1 MGLNSYVA
9 REPRALPIFIL
20 ADTSGSMR
28 GEKISELNLALREM
42 LTALNDVDDIRG
54 KFQLC
59 VIGFGGDVNVLQPLA
74 DIDGLQLPELNAAGN
89 TPMGEAFDTVREMI
103 EDRNVVSSRAY
114 TPTIVLI
121 SDGIPTD
128 CSEEIYHSKEY
139 SKWEPLNNLHSA
151 ERSSKSQ
158 RLALGIGADA
168 DFGMLKEFIN
178 NPEIPVIKANDA
190 SGITKF
196 FRWVTM
202 STVARMN
209 SVNPNSASTVAPMFD
224 MDEEDIIAVPVCGE
238 DEQKIISYAK
248 GNGANV
254 MILPLTMFD
263 INSFRRLQNVM
274 LRQIVSLNTGH
285 CPCCGGEMRGRD
297 NQMVC
302 DNCNQMMLTKTI
314 CPNPDCRHEY
324 YYLSFDVSAETLS
337 KMKDVDPDNFYQVD
351 SLYQYK
357 DIVNMSVDTGK
368 IRTICPHCGQ

>member
-42 LTALNDVDDIRG
+42 LTALKDVDDIRG

-114 TPTIVLI
+114 APTIVLI

-128 CSEEIYHSKEY
+128 CSEEIYQSKEY

-178 NPEIPVIKANDA
+178 NPESPVIKANDA

-224 MDEEDIIAVPVCGE
+224 MDEEDLVI
-238 DEQKIISYAK
+238 
-248 GNGANV
+248 
-254 MILPLTMFD
+254 
-263 INSFRRLQNVM
+263 
-274 LRQIVSLNTGH
+274 
-285 CPCCGGEMRGRD
+285 
-297 NQMVC
+297 
-302 DNCNQMMLTKTI
+302 
-314 CPNPDCRHEY
+314 
-324 YYLSFDVSAETLS
+324 
-337 KMKDVDPDNFYQVD
+337 
-351 SLYQYK
+351 
-357 DIVNMSVDTGK
+357 
-368 IRTICPHCGQ
+368 

>member
-42 LTALNDVDDIRG
+42 LTALKDVDDIRG

-89 TPMGEAFDTVREMI
+89 TPMGEAFDTVR
-103 EDRNVVSSRAY
+103 AY
-114 TPTIVLI
+114 APTIVLI

-224 MDEEDIIAVPVCGE
+224 MDEEDIVI
-238 DEQKIISYAK
+238 
-248 GNGANV
+248 
-254 MILPLTMFD
+254 
-263 INSFRRLQNVM
+263 
-274 LRQIVSLNTGH
+274 
-285 CPCCGGEMRGRD
+285 
-297 NQMVC
+297 
-302 DNCNQMMLTKTI
+302 
-314 CPNPDCRHEY
+314 
-324 YYLSFDVSAETLS
+324 
-337 KMKDVDPDNFYQVD
+337 
-351 SLYQYK
+351 
-357 DIVNMSVDTGK
+357 
-368 IRTICPHCGQ
+368 

>member
-28 GEKISELNLALREM
+28 GEKINELNLALREM

-59 VIGFGGDVNVLQPLA
+59 VIGFGGDVNVIQPLA

-114 TPTIVLI
+114 APTIVLI

-209 SVNPNSASTVAPMFD
+209 SVNPNVTSTVAPMFD
-224 MDEEDIIAVPVCGE
+224 MDEEDIVI
-238 DEQKIISYAK
+238 
-248 GNGANV
+248 
-254 MILPLTMFD
+254 
-263 INSFRRLQNVM
+263 
-274 LRQIVSLNTGH
+274 
-285 CPCCGGEMRGRD
+285 
-297 NQMVC
+297 
-302 DNCNQMMLTKTI
+302 
-314 CPNPDCRHEY
+314 
-324 YYLSFDVSAETLS
+324 
-337 KMKDVDPDNFYQVD
+337 
-351 SLYQYK
+351 
-357 DIVNMSVDTGK
+357 
-368 IRTICPHCGQ
+368 

>member
-28 GEKISELNLALREM
+28 GEKINELNLALREM
-42 LTALNDVDDIRG
+42 RTALNDADDIRG

-59 VIGFGGDVNVLQPLA
+59 VIGFGRDVNVIQPLA

-114 TPTIVLI
+114 APTIVLI

-209 SVNPNSASTVAPMFD
+209 SVNPNVTSTVAPMFD
-224 MDEEDIIAVPVCGE
+224 MDEEDIVI
-238 DEQKIISYAK
+238 
-248 GNGANV
+248 
-254 MILPLTMFD
+254 
-263 INSFRRLQNVM
+263 
-274 LRQIVSLNTGH
+274 
-285 CPCCGGEMRGRD
+285 
-297 NQMVC
+297 
-302 DNCNQMMLTKTI
+302 
-314 CPNPDCRHEY
+314 
-324 YYLSFDVSAETLS
+324 
-337 KMKDVDPDNFYQVD
+337 
-351 SLYQYK
+351 
-357 DIVNMSVDTGK
+357 
-368 IRTICPHCGQ
+368 

>member
-9 REPRALPIFIL
+9 REPRALPIFVL

-28 GEKISELNLALREM
+28 GEKINELNLALREM
-42 LTALNDVDDIRG
+42 LTALNNVDDIRG

-89 TPMGEAFDTVREMI
+89 TPMGQAFDTVREML
-103 EDRNVVSSRAY
+103 EDRNIVSSRAY
-114 TPTIVLI
+114 APTIVLI

-178 NPEIPVIKANDA
+178 NSEIPVIKANDA

-209 SVNPNSASTVAPMFD
+209 SVNPNVTSTVAPVFD
-224 MDEEDIIAVPVCGE
+224 IDEEDIVI
-238 DEQKIISYAK
+238 
-248 GNGANV
+248 
-254 MILPLTMFD
+254 
-263 INSFRRLQNVM
+263 
-274 LRQIVSLNTGH
+274 
-285 CPCCGGEMRGRD
+285 
-297 NQMVC
+297 
-302 DNCNQMMLTKTI
+302 
-314 CPNPDCRHEY
+314 
-324 YYLSFDVSAETLS
+324 
-337 KMKDVDPDNFYQVD
+337 
-351 SLYQYK
+351 
-357 DIVNMSVDTGK
+357 
-368 IRTICPHCGQ
+368 